1 MELMNV
7 RLTAGVTAAVVGL
20 AFFVSWLLEM
30 PLDRAFVVSPLI
42 VVAAGAVGLVGVLL
56 PRAAMDSARELKHP
70 SRFWIGIG
78 LACVAIV
85 ILGALGL
92 ELPREGP

>member
-1 MELMNV
+1 MGTMNV
-7 RLTAGVTAAVVGL
+7 RLTAGVTAAVIGL
-20 AFFVSWLLEM
+20 SFFVAWLLEM

-42 VVAAGAVGLVGVLL
+42 VFAAGAVGLVAVLL
-56 PRAAMDSARELKHP
+56 TRAAMDSARELKHP
-70 SRFWIGIG
+70 YRFWIGIG
-78 LACVAIV
+78 LAFVAIL